1 MYLMPV
7 RSDNL
12 SLGAACS
19 GRRSPI
25 QIQSAVSGIAGVD
38 VHLTPEGAK
47 SGQAIRETSR
57 LVTAPVLLLG
67 IRTGGLNQKR
77 YGSATTRLMSA
88 PTFAPLAFGIS
99 IETLGHVLRTLELRG

>member
-1 MYLMPV
+1 MYLMPA

-25 QIQSAVSGIAGVD
+25 QIQSAVAGIAGFD
-38 VHLTPEGAK
+38 VHLTPGR
-47 SGQAIRETSR
+47 GQAIREISR
-57 LVTAPVLLLG
+57 LVTAPVLLLE

-77 YGSATTRLMSA
+77 YGSAATQLST
-88 PTFAPLAFGIS
+88 PTFAALAFGMS